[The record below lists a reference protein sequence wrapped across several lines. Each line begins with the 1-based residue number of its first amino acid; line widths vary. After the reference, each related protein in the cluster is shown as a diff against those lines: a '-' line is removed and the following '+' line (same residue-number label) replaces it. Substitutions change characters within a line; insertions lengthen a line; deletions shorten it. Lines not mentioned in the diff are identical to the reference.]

1 MFKPHFRAHA
11 GEKHSKIGEI
21 RINYTYHMRIA
32 ISAVFVALVV
42 VLAICTF
49 LCRKSKK
56 RISTSVSLLI
66 FSLIPPVIGNL
77 FLIASPNEVLSTIG
91 CYIYFLGMDLV
102 MFSMFRFMFDYCEI
116 DFHRK
121 LIKSIVY
128 SILLVDMIQLTL
140 NAFFHHAFTMVII
153 SENGA
158 DFYNFVAHWGQTIH
172 RVVDYGILAAIM
184 IVFLVKTIISPRVYA
199 ERYLV
204 ILLAMVAVGAWQTV
218 NIFTRSAV
226 NVSMIGY
233 GVYGV
238 LIFFLSIYYRPLR
251 LLDRMLGVIAARMPE
266 AIFFFD
272 RNGSCVWL
280 NDRAAALLGIEKDRL
295 DHVRE
300 LLGDKL
306 GDYQKDG
313 DDWENTVSF
322 GEGDDMVSYVVEK
335 HNVTDNHNRIVGF
348 YLNIRDNSED
358 QRKLQKETFNATHDK
373 LTNIYNRAGYDE
385 KMESIDLS
393 KCFLLIIDLDAFKEA
408 NDQYGHTTGDKVLIK
423 VAETIKKHFRAED
436 YICRLGGDE
445 FAVIIPDVEGD
456 ISNDVGQRVQR
467 INEELSD
474 LGEGLPKITISAG
487 GAYGKDAENAYELF
501 NNADHA
507 MYKTKFGG
515 KAGFSL
521 FEKR

>member
-1 MFKPHFRAHA
+1 
-11 GEKHSKIGEI
+11 
-21 RINYTYHMRIA
+21 MRIA

-49 LCRKSKK
+49 LSSKSKK

-77 FLIASPNEVLSTIG
+77 FLIASPVEALSTIG

-102 MFSMFRFMFDYCEI
+102 MFSMFRFMFDYCDI
-116 DFHRK
+116 HFHRK
-121 LIKSIVY
+121 LIKSIIY
-128 SILLVDMIQLTL
+128 TILLFDMIQLVL
-140 NAFFHHAFTMVII
+140 NVFFHHAFTMVLI
-153 SENGA
+153 EEGGA
-158 DFYNFVAHWGQTIH
+158 SFYNFTAHWGQTIH
-172 RVVDYGILAAIM
+172 RVIDYGILAAIM
-184 IVFLVKTIISPRVYA
+184 VVFLVKTITCPRVYA

-204 ILLAMVAVGAWQTV
+204 ILLAMVAVGAWQTF
-218 NIFTRSAV
+218 NIIARSAV

-238 LIFFLSIYYRPLR
+238 LIFFLSLYYRPLR
-251 LLDRMLGVIAARMPE
+251 LLDRMLGEIASKMPE
-266 AIFFFD
+266 SIFFFD
-272 RNGSCVWL
+272 TNGRCVWL
-280 NDRAAALLGIEKDRL
+280 NDRASQLLGVEAGHL
-295 DHVRE
+295 EHVHE
-300 LLGDKL
+300 ALGEKL

-313 DDWENTVSF
+313 DDWENAISF
-322 GEGDDMVSYVVEK
+322 GEGEDMTSYVVEK
-335 HNVTDNHNRIVGF
+335 HNVVDNHNRKVGF
-348 YLNIRDNSED
+348 YLSILDNSED

-408 NDQYGHTTGDKVLIK
+408 NDHYGHTTGDKVLVK
-423 VAETIKKHFRAED
+423 VAETIKKHFRD
-436 YICRLGGDE
+436 DDFVCRLGGDE
-445 FAVIIPDVEGD
+445 FAVVITGVESD
-456 ISNDVGQRVQR
+456 ISEDVGKR
-467 INEELSD
+467 IGAINKELGSPED
-474 LGEGLPKITISAG
+474 GLPPISISAG

-515 KAGFSL
+515 KRGFSL